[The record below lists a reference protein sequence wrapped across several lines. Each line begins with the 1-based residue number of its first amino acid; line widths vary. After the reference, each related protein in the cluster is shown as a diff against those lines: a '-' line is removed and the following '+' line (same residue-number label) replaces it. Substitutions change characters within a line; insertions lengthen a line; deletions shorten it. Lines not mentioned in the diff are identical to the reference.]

1 MLKKEILQKRKE
13 ILTKE
18 TAFLFGGLSVEKKAE
33 VVKRLNTLKQ
43 WHGDI
48 CAETV
53 DENTKNIHTY
63 CAWILSALISLLD

>member
-33 VVKRLNTLKQ
+33 VIKRLNTIKQ
-43 WHGDI
+43 EHCDI

-53 DENTKNIHTY
+53 DEDTKNIHTY
-63 CAWILSALISLLD
+63 CAWIISSLISLLD

>member
-18 TAFLFGGLSVEKKAE
+18 TAFLFGGLSKEKKAE
-33 VVKRLNTLKQ
+33 VIKRLNTVKQ
-43 WHGDI
+43 EHCDI

-63 CAWILSALISLLD
+63 CAWIISSLISLLD